1 MLSFMD
7 EEKSDMI
14 KLEMLKAKN
23 DNLDVLLQN
32 F

>member
-1 MLSFMD
+1 MD
-7 EEKSDMI
+7 KEKSDMI